1 MPTETIDS
9 NNSDSS
15 SQRTALHLMYSPDQ
29 SMEVNYVEND
39 MDAERAW
46 PSHRP
51 LASLSF

>member
-15 SQRTALHLMYSPDQ
+15 SQRTPLHLMCSLDR

-39 MDAERAW
+39 MDAERVW
-46 PSHRP
+46 SSHRP